1 MASFHREIASQY
13 LEVKKE
19 IRLKRNEYSKKGKE
33 YSIQIIT
40 QDGLHSR
47 QLLFLL
53 QT

>member
-19 IRLKRNEYSKKGKE
+19 IRLKRKE
-33 YSIQIIT
+33 YSVQIIT

-47 QLLFLL
+47 QLLLLL